1 MEKPVGL
8 ALRSVQEVLCG
19 HSEQEPLWSSKF
31 RDCVRAVKSIFC
43 IEPVKPK
50 VFFKDPRKS
59 FKTPGELPSHQLL
72 EGQASGASWRRRVP
86 LVSMPPQEESV
97 GFPQHRRHHPHH
109 GSLLNMAVRKARKMV
124 TLDCFGCVLCGGRTA
139 RAIKPVVPGSLKEKD
154 TGNHIIG
161 QTTPAGPQPVTGKKG
176 GVKDNVGSN
185 ANGDGL
191 SLKPANETHLA
202 NRKGCDASAQQ
213 QQQQQRVEGGKDA
226 TQKQG
231 TTPATISNNKQSANN
246 TREGNKEN
254 RGRKRTVGAANRIG
268 SASAGSSIPQFYFPM
283 GKPESSVS
291 SELDSVLQRLS
302 KEFGSLEGGKAYK
315 QQMAAITKLC
325 GLPSYWK
332 VLLFRAAGGSTDGFI
347 TYSGLAVLLK
357 KLYQTCHDEASKF
370 LRLAA
375 KPGSNL
381 LDFEDFEPFVQDIVE
396 THPGLTFL
404 QDAPEFHSRYVTT
417 VISRVMFCVNRSWTG
432 QITLPELRKGNFLQ
446 TVRRL
451 EEEDDINQIKDYF
464 SYEHFYVIYCKF
476 WELDKDH
483 DLYIDKADLSRHNDH
498 ALNSRLIDRIFS
510 GAVTR
515 GPDFEEGRMSYRE
528 FVWFLLAEEDKRHMT
543 SIEYWFRCMD
553 LDGDGVI
560 SMYEMEFFHEEQMN
574 KMETLGIERLP
585 FEDTV
590 CQMLDMVSPRIEGK
604 ITLGDLKACKMTNI
618 FFDTF
623 FNLDKF
629 LEHEQRDPFANARD
643 PNAEHVEVS
652 DWNKYAEEE
661 YDILV
666 ADEGNADLEDGNY
679 EDDFETEDE
688 DELVREEMLR
698 LADSGGTP
706 ATSSGRAGPGL
717 KPGESHTAEDIYD
730 FSSTSNLGY

>member
-1 MEKPVGL
+1 MLIRHLVGGVTLTPVSGYF
-8 ALRSVQEVLCG
+8 RSLEA
-19 HSEQEPLWSSKF
+19 WSSIW
-31 RDCVRAVKSIFC
+31 RTVLQEREVRLSRSREVTGIQEQTLA
-43 IEPVKPK
+43 
-50 VFFKDPRKS
+50 
-59 FKTPGELPSHQLL
+59 
-72 EGQASGASWRRRVP
+72 
-86 LVSMPPQEESV
+86 VSMPPQEGVE
-97 GFPQHRRHHPHH
+97 FPLYYHHQQRQGQQQHS
-109 GSLLNMAVRKARKMV
+109 SLVSMAVRKARKMAS
-124 TLDCFGCVLCGGRTA
+124 LDCFACVLCGSRAG
-139 RAIKPVVPGSLKEKD
+139 RAIKPVVGGNLKDKD
-154 TGNHIIG
+154 AGNHILG
-161 QTTPAGPQPVTGKKG
+161 QNTPSGQQQAVGKKAAVKE
-176 GVKDNVGSN
+176 GVHSN
-185 ANGDGL
+185 TNGASQALRTSNDAHPSG
-191 SLKPANETHLA
+191 
-202 NRKGCDASAQQ
+202 RKGGDSTPQTQ
-213 QQQQQRVEGGKDA
+213 GKDITA
-226 TQKQG
+226 QKLGQASGLNKTQ
-231 TTPATISNNKQSANN
+231 TAANAK
-246 TREGNKEN
+246 EGNKEN
-254 RGRKRTVGAANRIG
+254 RNRKRAGGG
-268 SASAGSSIPQFYFPM
+268 SGSRMGSVLSGSPIPQFYFPQ
-283 GKPESSVS
+283 GKPEGSVS
-291 SELDSVLQRLS
+291 SELESILQRVS

-315 QQMAAITKLC
+315 QQMANITKLC

-332 VLLFRAAGGSTDGFI
+332 VLMFRAAGGAADGYV

-357 KLYQTCHDEASKF
+357 RLYQTCHDEASKF

-375 KPGSNL
+375 KSDSNV
-381 LDFEDFEPFVQDIVE
+381 LDFEDFEPFVQDVVE

-451 EEEDDINQIKDYF
+451 EEEEDINQIKDFF

-515 GPDFEEGRMSYRE
+515 GLDFDEGRMSYRE

-590 CQMLDMVSPRIEGK
+590 CQMLDMVSPRTEGR
-604 ITLGDLKACKMTNI
+604 ITLGDLKSCKMTNI

-666 ADEGNADLEDGNY
+666 ADEGNADLEEGNY

-706 ATSSGRAGPGL
+706 ATSGRGVAGL
-717 KPGESHTAEDIYD
+717 KPGDSHTAEDIYD
-730 FSSTSNLGY
+730 FSGTTNLGY

>member
-1 MEKPVGL
+1 T
-8 ALRSVQEVLCG
+8 S
-19 HSEQEPLWSSKF
+19 
-31 RDCVRAVKSIFC
+31 
-43 IEPVKPK
+43 
-50 VFFKDPRKS
+50 
-59 FKTPGELPSHQLL
+59 
-72 EGQASGASWRRRVP
+72 
-86 LVSMPPQEESV
+86 
-97 GFPQHRRHHPHH
+97 
-109 GSLLNMAVRKARKMV
+109 
-124 TLDCFGCVLCGGRTA
+124 LDCFACVLCGGRTGR
-139 RAIKPVVPGSLKEKD
+139 RAIKPVASDKDAGSVILGQSTPSGHQHHHQAPGKR
-154 TGNHIIG
+154 
-161 QTTPAGPQPVTGKKG
+161 P
-176 GVKDNVGSN
+176 GVKEGGQPSSTNDSSALRTTNDVQQQG
-185 ANGDGL
+185 G
-191 SLKPANETHLA
+191 
-202 NRKGCDASAQQ
+202 RKGSDSAPQTQ
-213 QQQQQRVEGGKDA
+213 GKDA
-226 TQKQG
+226 GQKLG
-231 TTPATISNNKQSANN
+231 PNNNKQSGSAK
-246 TREGNKEN
+246 EGSNNKEN
-254 RGRKRTVGAANRIG
+254 RNRKRTNAGTAATRMG
-268 SASAGSSIPQFYFPM
+268 SALAAGTPIPQFYFPQ
-283 GKPESSVS
+283 GKPKTGGAAFG
-291 SELDSVLQRLS
+291 SEVEAVLQRLS

-315 QQMAAITKLC
+315 QQMASITKLC

-332 VLLFRAAGGSTDGFI
+332 VLLFRAAGGASDGFI

-357 KLYQTCHDEASKF
+357 RLYQTCHDDASKF

-375 KPGSNL
+375 KPDSNV
-381 LDFEDFEPFVQDIVE
+381 LDFDDFEPFVQDVVE

-451 EEEDDINQIKDYF
+451 EEEDDINQIKDFF

-515 GPDFEEGRMSYRE
+515 GPDFEDGRMSYRE

-590 CQMLDMVSPRIEGK
+590 CQMLDMVSPRREGR

-706 ATSSGRAGPGL
+706 ASSGGRGVGAL

-730 FSSTSNLGY
+730 FSGTTNLGY

>member
-1 MEKPVGL
+1 MALKPVL
-8 ALRSVQEVLCG
+8 KKKVDELFLRWLSDPDVQLSLRESLSQIGRGEAVAA
-19 HSEQEPLWSSKF
+19 SSG
-31 RDCVRAVKSIFC
+31 S
-43 IEPVKPK
+43 
-50 VFFKDPRKS
+50 S
-59 FKTPGELPSHQLL
+59 LGSQQHQQ
-72 EGQASGASWRRRVP
+72 GRHASLSSRSGTGASP
-86 LVSMPPQEESV
+86 LVSPVSPKLPSPRSPRRPLHTRKHNNNSV
-97 GFPQHRRHHPHH
+97 SIQGQIN
-109 GSLLNMAVRKARKMV
+109 GTV
-124 TLDCFGCVLCGGRTA
+124 TEVSTTS
-139 RAIKPVVPGSLKEKD
+139 KPVVSGSLKEKD
-154 TGNHIIG
+154 TANHIIG
-161 QTTPAGPQPVTGKKG
+161 QTTPSVQPQPTGKKATTAAVKEG
-176 GVKDNVGSN
+176 VQSSPNGDSITHPASRKVGDVTPQSQVKD
-185 ANGDGL
+185 
-191 SLKPANETHLA
+191 
-202 NRKGCDASAQQ
+202 AS
-213 QQQQQRVEGGKDA
+213 
-226 TQKQG
+226 QKQA
-231 TTPATISNNKQSANN
+231 PAIVPNNKQAAAN
-246 TREGNKEN
+246 TKEGNKEN
-254 RGRKRTVGAANRIG
+254 RNRRRAGVAGGAGGRIG
-268 SASAGSSIPQFYFPM
+268 SGAAIPQFYFPM
-283 GKPESSVS
+283 GKPNGAVS
-291 SELDSVLQRLS
+291 SEVESILQRLS

-315 QQMAAITKLC
+315 QQMANITKLC
-325 GLPSYWK
+325 GLPSFWK
-332 VLLFRAAGGSTDGFI
+332 VLLFRAAGGASDGFI

-357 KLYQTCHDEASKF
+357 RLYQTCHDEASKF

-375 KPGSNL
+375 KPDSNV
-381 LDFEDFEPFVQDIVE
+381 LDFEDFEPFVQDVVE
-396 THPGLTFL
+396 SHPGLTFL

-432 QITLPELRKGNFLQ
+432 QITLPELRKGNFLL

-451 EEEDDINQIKDYF
+451 EEEDDINQIKDFF

-590 CQMLDMVSPRIEGK
+590 CQMLDMVSPRREGQ

-666 ADEGNADLEDGNY
+666 ADEGNAELEEGNY

-706 ATSSGRAGPGL
+706 ATSTGRGDTRL

>member
-1 MEKPVGL
+1 
-8 ALRSVQEVLCG
+8 
-19 HSEQEPLWSSKF
+19 
-31 RDCVRAVKSIFC
+31 
-43 IEPVKPK
+43 
-50 VFFKDPRKS
+50 
-59 FKTPGELPSHQLL
+59 
-72 EGQASGASWRRRVP
+72 
-86 LVSMPPQEESV
+86 MPPQERV
-97 GFPQHRRHHPHH
+97 QFPQH
-109 GSLLNMAVRKARKMV
+109 GSLVSMAVRKARKMV
-124 TLDCFGCVLCGGRTA
+124 SLDCFACVLCGSRTGSRVGRA
-139 RAIKPVVPGSLKEKD
+139 VKPVVSGSLKDKES
-154 TGNHIIG
+154 GNHILGHSTPSG
-161 QTTPAGPQPVTGKKG
+161 QQSPGKKAAA
-176 GVKDNVGSN
+176 VKDGVHPNS
-185 ANGDGL
+185 NGD
-191 SLKPANETHLA
+191 SLAHPLG
-202 NRKGCDASAQQ
+202 RKGGDSAPQTQ
-213 QQQQQRVEGGKDA
+213 IKDA
-226 TQKQG
+226 GQKQV
-231 TTPATISNNKQSANN
+231 PNNKQAAAN
-246 TREGNKEN
+246 TKEGNKEN
-254 RGRKRTVGAANRIG
+254 RNRKRGAGGGPGGRIG
-268 SASAGSSIPQFYFPM
+268 SASSPSGAPIPQFYFPL
-283 GKPESSVS
+283 GKPASSVS
-291 SELDSVLQRLS
+291 SELDSILQRVS

-315 QQMAAITKLC
+315 QQMANITKSC

-332 VLLFRAAGGSTDGFI
+332 VLLFRAAGGASDGYI
-347 TYSGLAVLLK
+347 TYSGLAGLLK
-357 KLYQTCHDEASKF
+357 RLYQTCHDEASKF

-375 KPGSNL
+375 KSDSNV
-381 LDFEDFEPFVQDIVE
+381 LDFEDFEPFVQDVVE

-417 VISRVMFCVNRSWTG
+417 
-432 QITLPELRKGNFLQ
+432 

-451 EEEDDINQIKDYF
+451 EEEDDINQIKDFF

-590 CQMLDMVSPRIEGK
+590 CQMLDMVSPRREGQ

-643 PNAEHVEVS
+643 PNAENVEVS

-706 ATSSGRAGPGL
+706 ATTGSRGVAGL
-717 KPGESHTAEDIYD
+717 KPGDSHTAEDIYD